1 MAVACAIVAIFLIG
15 YLGIAFESV
24 LKINKAALALLMAV
38 VSWSVLMIATRSDE
52 AGMSFL
58 SHLADTCQ
66 TVLFLMGSMTIVE
79 VLDSNGCFHFLT
91 RQMQSG
97 SSVVLLLKAVGLTFV
112 LSAVLDDM
120 TTCILMVMVLK
131 KLVADTRQRWLF
143 ASMIILAA
151 NSGGCFS
158 PIGDVTT
165 IMLWIH
171 GCVSTEGIIIHLF
184 LPALTFVVLPTLLIM
199 PDLHSSEHRMS
210 AEVAEL
216 HARNEAMPK
225 SYRRLILVVGILGLL
240 SVPLFRSLT
249 GLPPFVGVMGVLS
262 VLWIV
267 TEIAFSKSSSL
278 TSIDSEVRLSNVI
291 KKVDM
296 PTLMFFTGVLLTVGA
311 LEDTGVLATLGVWLR
326 DSVGSVYYVD
336 GLIGLMSAVIDNVPL
351 VASAMSMYGI
361 EPASAVAELQPYV
374 QDGTFWQLLAYCAGT
389 GGSILI
395 IGSAS
400 GVVVMGL
407 EGVSFGWYLRNISW
421 RALIGY
427 VAGIIV
433 YWLVV

>member
-1 MAVACAIVAIFLIG
+1 MTWVIVAIFVIG
-15 YLGIAFESV
+15 YLGIALESV
-24 LKINKAALALLMAV
+24 MKVNKAAFALLMAV
-38 VSWSVLMIATRSDE
+38 VSWAVLMVGSQSE
-52 AGMSFL
+52 NAGMSFL
-58 SHLADTCQ
+58 GHLADTSQ

-91 RQMQSG
+91 RQMQSD
-97 SSVVLLLKAVGLTFV
+97 SSKVLLLKVVGLTFV

-151 NSGGCFS
+151 NAGGCFS

-171 GCVSTEGIIIHLF
+171 GCVSTQGLIKSLF
-184 LPALTFVVLPTLLIM
+184 LPALTFVVLPTLLLV
-199 PDLHSSEHRMS
+199 PEVKPAVCRMS
-210 AEVAEL
+210 AEMAEKHL
-216 HARNEAMPK
+216 AREAMPASFRK
-225 SYRRLILVVGILGLL
+225 IILVVGIAGLL

-249 GLPPFVGVMGVLS
+249 GLPPFVGVMGVLA

-267 TEIAFSKSSSL
+267 TEIAFNQVH
-278 TSIDSEVRLSNVI
+278 SITAIEDELRLSNVI

-296 PTLMFFTGVLLTVGA
+296 STLMFFTGVLLTIGA
-311 LEDTGVLATLGVWLR
+311 LEDTGVLATLGVLLR
-326 DSVGSVYYVD
+326 ENIDSVYIID
-336 GLIGLMSAVIDNVPL
+336 TLIGLMSSVIDNVPL
-351 VASAMSMYGI
+351 VATAMSMYGI
-361 EPASAVAELQPYV
+361 EPAGAVGSLQAYV

-407 EGVSFGWYLRNISW
+407 EGVSFGWYLRHISW
-421 RALIGY
+421 RVLIGY
-427 VAGIIV
+427 LSGIVV